1 MSNLSIYGD
10 TSDAA
15 SDNDDDNMTVIEVGT
30 TKMFKSNKNLENTK
44 DSLVTTSCPKKTC
57 QKKTTPKKVVFKVPA
72 EPSRQNENHDRF
84 RYQFRQNTQSAQ
96 AHNEAVVEPRA
107 QPARTKTSERN
118 PFNTSK
124 KPMIEGLAELG
135 PLKFQN
141 FCPKRAYEM
150 SEYDNSEARRKVA
163 REGLIL
169 KIETKRVYSVEGTP
183 RQAFKGEMTTTDTIP
198 IEWDGR
204 IRTDKKNSISSCY
217 IAKH

>member
-30 TKMFKSNKNLENTK
+30 TKMFKSNKNLENT
-44 DSLVTTSCPKKTC
+44 
-57 QKKTTPKKVVFKVPA
+57 KVPA